1 MEKKRQQV
9 IKFTNSRIRQISE
22 TRELGTTKALLAN
35 LRRGAGKTP
44 GELPELWGA
53 FLNEL
58 PEDLLGRSET
68 IAPEEDAVYQA
79 LCLYAL
85 STKGSE
91 LKNDPNEE
99 GISLGRACGKLAFSN
114 ENDKE
119 RILNR
124 LKIIL
129 SSNQQMSVHLRNLI
143 KLLADKDLKLDF
155 ALLAGD
161 LYSYHFPEGRD
172 QVRLK
177 WARDFYRKDHQVD
190 EEKKEGKENE

>member
-1 MEKKRQQV
+1 METKKQQV

-22 TRELGTTKALLAN
+22 TRELGTTKALLAS

-58 PEDLLGRSET
+58 PEDLLGRTGKISP
-68 IAPEEDAVYQA
+68 AEDAVYQA

-85 STKGSE
+85 STKGGE

-99 GISLGRACGKLAFSN
+99 GITLGRACGKLALCN

-124 LKIIL
+124 LKIVL
-129 SSNQQMSVHLRNLI
+129 ASNQHINVHLRNLI
-143 KLLADKDLKLDF
+143 KLLADKDIKLDF

-172 QVRLK
+172 QVRLR
-177 WARDFYRKDHQVD
+177 WARDFYKKDNKA
-190 EEKKEGKENE
+190 EEKKEGNKNE